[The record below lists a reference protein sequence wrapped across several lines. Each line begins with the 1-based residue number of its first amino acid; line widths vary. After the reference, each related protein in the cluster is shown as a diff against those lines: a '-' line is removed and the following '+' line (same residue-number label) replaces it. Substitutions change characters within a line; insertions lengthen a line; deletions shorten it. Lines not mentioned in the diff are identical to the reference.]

1 MLNRNC
7 EVKLTELESKDED
20 LLDETFE
27 QFRHAAQH
35 VADYGWSDNPANI
48 IDSKSKLHD
57 ATYEDVREQTDLT
70 ANHVQAARS
79 LAAEALDSCSELYFE
94 EDQSISKPT
103 FQGSV
108 VVYDARTVTFTDE
121 HCTLSTTDGRVSA
134 EYVLPEDTTDTPFET
149 YWNNPE
155 WETNSATLHKRGGT
169 YYLHVNF
176 QKESKTDVSAV
187 KNGTVLG
194 VDFNVDGYL
203 AVTSTGAFL
212 GNADYLNHKR
222 DQYERKRGDLQE
234 TGTRSA
240 HLTIQ
245 SMGDRFRNWSEDY
258 LHRVALVIVQEAR
271 RYDCDAI
278 AVEKLKRI
286 RERISNG
293 KKFQQW
299 AFKKLQSLLAYKAE
313 IHGILIDDVKPQ
325 YTSQRC
331 SHSACGFTHSDNREG
346 DEFECLDC
354 GKALHSDYNAA
365 RNIAWNLVQNWLKS
379 GSGRADCQVALN
391 SGTVNGNG
399 EFSPTTTSSG
409 QTGSPLTSPPL

>member
-7 EVKLTELESKDED
+7 EVKLTALKPEDEA

-27 QFRHAAQH
+27 QFRYSAQH
-35 VADYGWSDNPANI
+35 VTDYGWSDTPANI
-48 IDSKSKLHD
+48 IDSKDKLHD
-57 ATYEDVREQTDLT
+57 ATYEDVRSQTDLT

-79 LAAEALDSCSELYFE
+79 LAAQALDSCTELYFE

-103 FQGSV
+103 FRGSV
-108 VVYDARTVTFTDE
+108 VIYDNRTVTFYDDY
-121 HCTLSTTDGRVSA
+121 CTLSTTEDRVSA

-155 WETNSATLHKRGGT
+155 WEQNSATLHKRDGE
-169 YYLHVNF
+169 YYLHVTF
-176 QKESKTDVSAV
+176 QKEPDTDVSAV
-187 KNGTVLG
+187 ENGTVLG

-203 AVTSTGAFL
+203 AVTSTGAFY
-212 GNADYLNHKR
+212 GNADFVNHKR
-222 DQYERKRGDLQE
+222 DEYERKRGTLQE

-245 SMGDRFRNWSEDY
+245 SIGDSFGEWSEDY
-258 LHRVALVIVQEAR
+258 LHRVALAIVQEAR

-278 AVEKLKRI
+278 AVEDLTQI
-286 RERISNG
+286 RERISSG

-299 AFKKLQSLLAYKAE
+299 AFNTLQEFVAYKAE
-313 IHGILIDDVKPQ
+313 EYGILVDEVTPR

-331 SHSACGFTHSDNREG
+331 SHSECGFTHEDNRDG
-346 DEFECLDC
+346 DEFECLKC
-354 GKALHSDYNAA
+354 GKELHSDYNAA
-365 RNIAWNLVQNWLKS
+365 RNVAWYLVQNWLKS
-379 GSGRADCQVALN
+379 GSGRANCQVALK

-399 EFSPTTTSSG
+399 EFSPATDSGG